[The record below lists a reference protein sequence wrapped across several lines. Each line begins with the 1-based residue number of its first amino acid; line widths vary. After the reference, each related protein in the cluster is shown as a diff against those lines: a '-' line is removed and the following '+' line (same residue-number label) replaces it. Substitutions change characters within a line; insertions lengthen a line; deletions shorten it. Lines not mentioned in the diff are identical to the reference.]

1 MPCIFDSIFQLALGC
16 KKSLIITKLYSEAVI
31 EQGQT
36 IKRPK
41 KKKKDK
47 TLQKKPNIEQQW
59 HHKKMELL
67 RCSGRTTSRYS
78 TIETRRVI
86 LIFKLPVINHLREDE
101 IVTTT
106 NWTNL
111 LSSVA
116 QIFCKSRWWPYNFR
130 LITSS
135 LVATLYTTITKRCCI
150 FHTFK
155 KDVRVW
161 FNMLSFH
168 FILINFVGTDQF
180 SFRFNFRSVDRS
192 IHIFVLYLI
201 RTPV

>member
-67 RCSGRTTSRYS
+67 RCSGRTT
-78 TIETRRVI
+78 
-86 LIFKLPVINHLREDE
+86 

-180 SFRFNFRSVDRS
+180 SFRFNFRSVDRP